1 MASTHRL
8 MLSPTLAFA
17 CEPHPMLLHVPTIF
31 VALFCSFALFVVAL
45 TFTRP
50 MLGTGAEL
58 RLWVR
63 SVWLLLASFVALFS
77 RTFMPEWFAVLV
89 GNGLIFASLCLM
101 SQALHRF
108 VLGKKPP
115 HWHNGLMVLG
125 WVGTALVMNSPLPV
139 RTVVITSLIAAQM
152 APMVWLMLTRGW
164 QAETAL
170 RTVGVTLALTWLALL
185 LRLVNVI
192 VRPEDY
198 SGYFQT
204 SLGNGITYL
213 ASFLFP
219 LGAGYGFVLANLE
232 RTAHRL
238 DALAMHDGMTGCLN
252 RGAFDTLM
260 GNALHR
266 VRRDGAPASLIVL
279 DLDNFKQIND
289 THGHPTGDAVLTA
302 FAQALRERLRAADAF
317 GRLGGDEF
325 AVLLTDTDAA
335 RALSMAEVLR
345 TTVET
350 LQVPTPEGERL
361 HITVSIGVATAT
373 PANLTTVEALHAE
386 ADRSLYAAKQGGR
399 NQAVRLG
406 SGPLQPA
413 GGNNTLATG

>member
-1 MASTHRL
+1 MQ
-8 MLSPTLAFA
+8 
-17 CEPHPMLLHVPTIF
+17 LHVPTIF
-31 VALFCSFALFVVAL
+31 VALFLSFALFVAAL

-50 MLGTGAEL
+50 MLVAGAEL

-77 RTFMPEWFAVLV
+77 RTFMPEWFAVLF

-101 SQALHRF
+101 NQALHRF
-108 VLGKKPP
+108 VLASNPP
-115 HWHNGLMVLG
+115 RWHTGLVVLG
-125 WVGTALVMNSPLPV
+125 WVVTALVMHSPLVV
-139 RTVVITSLIAAQM
+139 RTVFISSMIATQL

-164 QAETAL
+164 HAETAL
-170 RTVGVTLALTWLALL
+170 RTVGISLGLTLLALL
-185 LRLVNVI
+185 LRIANSMLH
-192 VRPEDY
+192 PEDY
-198 SGYFQT
+198 VGYFQT
-204 SLGNGITYL
+204 SLGNGVTYL

-232 RTAHRL
+232 RTARRL
-238 DALAMHDGMTGCLN
+238 DALAMHDSMTGCLN
-252 RGAFDTLM
+252 RSAFDTLM
-260 GNALHR
+260 GNALQR
-266 VRRDGAPASLIVL
+266 VRREGAPASLIVL

-302 FAQALRERLRAADAF
+302 FARALRERLRAADAF

-345 TTVET
+345 TTVEA
-350 LQVPTPEGERL
+350 LEVPTPEGERL

-373 PANLTTVEALHAE
+373 PASLTTVEALHAE

-399 NQAVRLG
+399 NQSVRLD
-406 SGPLQPA
+406 SDPLQPA
-413 GGNNTLATG
+413 

>member
-1 MASTHRL
+1 MQ
-8 MLSPTLAFA
+8 
-17 CEPHPMLLHVPTIF
+17 LHVPTIF
-31 VALFCSFALFVVAL
+31 VALFFSFALFVAAL

-50 MLGTGAEL
+50 MLGAGAEL

-89 GNGLIFASLCLM
+89 GNGLIFASLCVM

-115 HWHNGLMVLG
+115 RWHNSLMVLG
-125 WVGTALVMNSPLPV
+125 WIGTAVVMNSPLPL
-139 RTVVITSLIAAQM
+139 RTVVISCLIAMQL

-170 RTVGVTLALTWLALL
+170 RTVGVALALTWLALL
-185 LRLVNVI
+185 LRVVNVI

-219 LGAGYGFVLANLE
+219 LGAGYGFVLATLE

-238 DALAMHDGMTGCLN
+238 DALAMHDSMTGCLN
-252 RGAFDTLM
+252 RGAFDTLV
-260 GNALHR
+260 GNALQR
-266 VRRDGAPASLIVL
+266 VRRDATPASLIVL
-279 DLDNFKQIND
+279 DLDNFKHIND
-289 THGHPTGDAVLTA
+289 TRGHPTGDAVLTA
-302 FAQALRERLRAADAF
+302 FARALRERLRAGDAF

-325 AVLLTDTDAA
+325 AVLLTDTDAT

-345 TTVET
+345 STAEA
-350 LQVPTPEGERL
+350 LEIPTPGGERL

-373 PANLTTVEALHAE
+373 ADGPTTVETLHAD
-386 ADRSLYAAKQGGR
+386 ADKSLYAAKHGGR

-406 SGPLQPA
+406 AGPTPA
-413 GGNNTLATG
+413 ADRSPGSFATG

>member
-1 MASTHRL
+1 
-8 MLSPTLAFA
+8 
-17 CEPHPMLLHVPTIF
+17 MLLHVPTIF
-31 VALFCSFALFVVAL
+31 VALFFSFALFVAAL

-50 MLGTGAEL
+50 LLGAGAEL

-77 RTFMPEWFAVLV
+77 RTFMPEWFAVLF

-101 SQALHRF
+101 NQALHRF
-108 VLGKKPP
+108 VLGHGAPR
-115 HWHNGLMVLG
+115 WHSGLTLLG
-125 WVGTALVMNSPLPV
+125 WVGTATVMNSLLPV
-139 RTVVITSLIAAQM
+139 RTVVISSLIAAQLG
-152 APMVWLMLTRGW
+152 PMVWLMLTRGW
-164 QAETAL
+164 RAETAL
-170 RTVGVTLALTWLALL
+170 RTVGITLGLTLLALL
-185 LRLVNVI
+185 LRIANAMLH
-192 VRPEDY
+192 PEDY
-198 SGYFQT
+198 VGYFQT
-204 SLGNGITYL
+204 SLGNGVTYL

-260 GNALHR
+260 GNALQR

-325 AVLLTDTDAA
+325 AVLLTDTDTA

-345 TTVET
+345 STVEA
-350 LQVPTPEGERL
+350 LQVATAEGERL
-361 HITVSIGVATAT
+361 HVTVSIGVATAT
-373 PANLTTVEALHAE
+373 PERLTTVEALHAE

-399 NQAVRLG
+399 NQSVRLDTAA
-406 SGPLQPA
+406 LQPA
-413 GGNNTLATG
+413 GGTGTLATG

>member
-1 MASTHRL
+1 
-8 MLSPTLAFA
+8 
-17 CEPHPMLLHVPTIF
+17 MLLHVPTIF
-31 VALFCSFALFVVAL
+31 VALFFSFALFVAAL

-50 MLGTGAEL
+50 LLGAGAEL

-77 RTFMPEWFAVLV
+77 RTFMPEWFAVLF

-101 SQALHRF
+101 NQALHRF
-108 VLGKKPP
+108 VLGHDAPR
-115 HWHNGLMVLG
+115 WHTGLTLLG
-125 WVGTALVMNSPLPV
+125 WVGTATVMNSLLPV
-139 RTVVITSLIAAQM
+139 RTVVISSLIAAQL

-164 QAETAL
+164 RAETAL
-170 RTVGVTLALTWLALL
+170 RTVGITLGLTLLALL
-185 LRLVNVI
+185 LRIANAMLH
-192 VRPEDY
+192 PEDY
-198 SGYFQT
+198 VGYFQT
-204 SLGNGITYL
+204 SLGNGVTYL

-260 GNALHR
+260 GNALQR

-325 AVLLTDTDAA
+325 AVLLTDTDTA

-345 TTVET
+345 STVEA
-350 LQVPTPEGERL
+350 LQVATAEGERL
-361 HITVSIGVATAT
+361 HVTVSIGVATAT
-373 PANLTTVEALHAE
+373 PERLTTVEALHAE

-399 NQAVRLG
+399 NQSVRLDTAA
-406 SGPLQPA
+406 LQPA
-413 GGNNTLATG
+413 GGTGTLATG

>member
-1 MASTHRL
+1 MTAALAKSL
-8 MLSPTLAFA
+8 PT
-17 CEPHPMLLHVPTIF
+17 PMQLHVPTIF
-31 VALFCSFALFVVAL
+31 VALFFSFVLFVAAL

-50 MLGTGAEL
+50 ILGAGAEL

-77 RTFMPEWFAVLV
+77 RVFMPEWFAVLF
-89 GNGLIFASLCLM
+89 GNGLIFASLYLM

-108 VLGKKPP
+108 VLAQDAPRWNKA
-115 HWHNGLMVLG
+115 LMLLG

-139 RTVVITSLIAAQM
+139 RTVVISCLIAAQL

-170 RTVGVTLALTWLALL
+170 RTVGITLTLTWLSLL
-185 LRLVNVI
+185 LRVANAI

-204 SLGNGITYL
+204 SLGNGVTYL

-238 DALAMHDGMTGCLN
+238 DALATHDGMTGCLN

-260 GNALHR
+260 GNALQR
-266 VRRDGAPASLIVL
+266 VRRDGTPASLIAL

-289 THGHPTGDAVLTA
+289 TRGHPTGDAVLQA
-302 FAQALRERLRAADAF
+302 FAHTLRDRLRAADAL

-325 AVLLTDTDAA
+325 AVLLSDTDAA
-335 RALSMAEVLR
+335 GALTMAEVLR
-345 TTVET
+345 TTAEA
-350 LQVPTPEGERL
+350 LEIPTPDGERL
-361 HITVSIGVATAT
+361 RITVSIGVATAT
-373 PANLTTVEALHAE
+373 PDSLSTVEALHAA
-386 ADRSLYAAKQGGR
+386 ADKSLYAAKQGGR
-399 NQAVRLG
+399 NQAVRLEAG
-406 SGPLQPA
+406 SLQAA
-413 GGNNTLATG
+413 GRGNTLATG